1 MLNFNKIKKNYSFFK
16 DQLKKRNFLLDV
28 SKFKKLEK
36 ERKTLQINSEK
47 KISEH
52 KRLSKHLLYRKSIY
66 LEIDIFKNQLIDSR
80 NHIEY
85 LKKKLEQVKKKIH
98 QMLVII
104 PNIPHI
110 DIPVGI
116 GEKNNKEIYCWGK
129 KNKYNFSI
137 MDHIEIGNKIQ
148 GLDWKTAALI
158 SGSGYTIMKGSI
170 AQLHRAL
177 GQFMLDVQTKLH
189 GYEEVY
195 VPYIVKES
203 SMYGSGQL
211 PKFKQDLFHTYS
223 MHNNYQKNQYNNLF
237 LIPTSEVPL
246 INLVQNKIILPN
258 ELPLKFTALS
268 PCFRSEVNTYGK
280 NVKGLIRNRQFDKV
294 EIIQIVHPK
303 KSEKTLEVLT
313 KHAEKILQL
322 LKLPYRKILLCSN
335 ELGFSSQ
342 KTYDL
347 EVWFPEQKLYREVSS
362 CSLTGDFQ
370 SRRINAKY
378 KDYKKK
384 KNCFVHTLNGSGLAV
399 GRTLAAI
406 LENFQCSTNKIAIP
420 KVLQYPYMNGIKFL
434 KLFK

>member
-16 DQLKKRNFLLDV
+16 KQLKKRNFLLDV
-28 SKFKKLEK
+28 SKLKELEK
-36 ERKTLQINSEK
+36 KRKKLQINSEI

-66 LEIDIFKNQLIDSR
+66 HEIDIFKNQLIYSR
-80 NHIEY
+80 NFIDR
-85 LKKKLEQVKKKIH
+85 LKKKLEKIKDKI
-98 QMLVII
+98 LKILSII
-104 PNIPHI
+104 PNIPYK

-116 GEKNNKEIYCWGK
+116 GDKNNKEICHWGK
-129 KNKYNFSI
+129 KKKYNFSI
-137 MDHIEIGNKIQ
+137 MNHIEIGNKLK
-148 GLDWKTAALI
+148 GLDWKTASII
-158 SGSGYTIMKGSI
+158 SGSGYTIIKGSI

-195 VPYIVKES
+195 VPYIVKEQ
-203 SMYGSGQL
+203 SMYGTGQL
-211 PKFKQDLFHTYS
+211 PKFKKDLFHTYS
-223 MHNNYQKNQYNNLF
+223 MHNNHQKNKYNNLF

-258 ELPLKFTALS
+258 ELPLKFTSLS
-268 PCFRSEVNTYGK
+268 SCFRSEVNTYGK
-280 NVKGLIRNRQFDKV
+280 NVKGLIRNHQFDKV

-303 KSEKTLEVLT
+303 KSEETLEILT

-322 LKLPYRKILLCSN
+322 LKLPYRKILLCTG

-370 SRRINAKY
+370 SRRINARY

-384 KNCFVHTLNGSGLAV
+384 KNCFLHTLNGSGLAV

-406 LENFQCSTNKIAIP
+406 LENFQCSNGKIAIP
-420 KVLQYPYMNGIKFL
+420 KVLQYPYMDGIKFL
-434 KLFK
+434 KSFK